1 MRAAWDKFYENSP
14 RPWAGA
20 IELPDLAPGW
30 RVLETGCG
38 GGRLLLPLL
47 RSRPDLSLTGVDF
60 SKTALMGLFHQ
71 CPSILVQ
78 ADVAAMP
85 FRDQS
90 FDAVLCRHVLEHLE
104 AEGRK
109 AAASE
114 LLRVVRPGGRIFFEC
129 FSVKDARF
137 GKGRQVE
144 PSTFVRGDG
153 ISYHYFTSQEVG
165 QLFAGASLVD
175 PGERTWDE
183 RAGPTRMKR
192 AVIVAV
198 IQRQA

>member
-1 MRAAWDKFYENSP
+1 MRAAWEKFYENSP

-20 IELPDLAPGW
+20 VELPALGPNW
-30 RVLETGCG
+30 RVLESGCG
-38 GGRLLLPLL
+38 GGRLLLPLA

-60 SKTALMGLFHQ
+60 SNTALQGLASQ
-71 CPSILVQ
+71 CPGLLVR
-78 ADVAAMP
+78 ADVAALP
-85 FRDQS
+85 FRGQS

-104 AEGRK
+104 TERRK

-114 LLRVVRPGGRIFFEC
+114 MLRVIRPGGRIFFEG
-129 FSVKDARF
+129 FSVNDARF

-153 ISYHYFTSQEVG
+153 IYYHYFTSQEVG
-165 QLFAGASLVD
+165 QLFAGAGSVD

-192 AVIVAV
+192 AAVVAE
-198 IQRQA
+198 IQK

>member
-1 MRAAWDKFYENSP
+1 MRAAWEKFYENSP

-20 IELPDLAPGW
+20 IELPALGAGR

-38 GGRLLLPLL
+38 GGRLLLPLG
-47 RSRPDLSLTGVDF
+47 RSRPDLALAGVDF
-60 SKTALMGLFHQ
+60 SKTALAGLVRQ
-71 CPSILVQ
+71 CPGILFQ
-78 ADVAAMP
+78 ADVSALP

-90 FDAVLCRHVLEHLE
+90 FDAVVCRHVLEHLDT
-104 AEGRK
+104 EGRQ

-114 LLRVVRPGGRIFFEC
+114 MLRVIRPGGMLFFEG
-129 FSVKDARF
+129 FSVNDARF

-153 ISYHYFTSQEVG
+153 ISYHYFTSHEVG
-165 QLFAGASLVD
+165 RLFAGASAVD

-192 AVIVAV
+192 AVIAAE
-198 IQRQA
+198 IKR

>member
-1 MRAAWDKFYENSP
+1 MRGAWEKFYKNRP

-20 IELPDLAPGW
+20 VELPVLGPGW

-38 GGRLLLPLL
+38 GGRLLLPLQ
-47 RSRPDLSLTGVDF
+47 RSRPDLTLLGVDF
-60 SKTALMGLFHQ
+60 SKTALEGLVRQ
-71 CPSILVQ
+71 CPGILFQ
-78 ADVAAMP
+78 ADVAALP
-85 FRDQS
+85 FCDKS

-114 LLRVVRPGGRIFFEC
+114 MLRVIRPRGRLFFEG
-129 FSVKDARF
+129 FSVNDARF

-153 ISYHYFTSQEVG
+153 IYYHYFTSQEVG
-165 QLFAGASLVD
+165 QLFAGAGSVG
-175 PGERTWDE
+175 PGERTWNE

-192 AVIVAV
+192 SVIEAQ
-198 IQRQA
+198 IQK

>member
-1 MRAAWDKFYENSP
+1 MRAAWEKFYKNRP

-20 IELPDLAPGW
+20 VELPALGPGW
-30 RVLETGCG
+30 RVLESGCG

-47 RSRPDLSLTGVDF
+47 RSRPDLSLTGIDF
-60 SKTALMGLFHQ
+60 SKAALLGLVDQ
-71 CPSILVQ
+71 CPRVLFQ
-78 ADVAAMP
+78 ADVAALP

-114 LLRVVRPGGRIFFEC
+114 LLRVVRPGGMIFFEG
-129 FSVKDARF
+129 FSVNDARF

-153 ISYHYFTSQEVG
+153 ISYHYFTAQEVG
-165 QLFAGASLVD
+165 QLFTGAGSID
-175 PGERTWDE
+175 PRERTWDE
-183 RAGPTRMKR
+183 RAGRTRMKR
-192 AVIVAV
+192 AVIEAE
-198 IQRQA
+198 ILR

>member
-1 MRAAWDKFYENSP
+1 MRAAWDTFYKNSP

-38 GGRLLLPLL
+38 GGRLLLPLA

-60 SKTALMGLFHQ
+60 SKTALQGLARQ
-71 CPSILVQ
+71 CPGILFQ
-78 ADVAAMP
+78 ADVSVLP
-85 FRDQS
+85 FRDRS

-104 AEGRK
+104 SEGRK

-114 LLRVVRPGGRIFFEC
+114 MLRVIRPGGRIFFEG
-129 FSVKDARF
+129 FSVNAARF
-137 GKGRQVE
+137 GKGRLVE

-165 QLFAGASLVD
+165 QLFAGASSVD

-183 RAGPTRMKR
+183 RAGRTRMKR
-192 AVIVAV
+192 AVIESN
-198 IQRQA
+198 IQK